1 LITQRSEFFRAARS
15 SQWTKPGKPSR
26 LGDDDPIIFS
36 MYVHCLYF
44 STKDLEERIETDA
57 AEQWAAEEHG
67 DLTPKQILI
76 EKHITAMEMFID
88 LYILSDKL
96 LDPISANSVIDKLVS
111 FADRSSWTI
120 NSAMLAHMYVS
131 TTEGSPLRKL
141 ARDWYI
147 HDNSYSWA
155 TNLSQRQWAGMPIDF
170 MRDLIIET
178 TRLQEANPEEQV
190 QHVFRDYPN
199 SREPGF
205 YHQKLE
211 EKLEAS

>member
-44 STKDLEERIETDA
+44 STQDLEERIETDA
-57 AEQWAAEEHG
+57 AEHWAAKEQG
-67 DLTPKQILI
+67 DLTPEEIMV
-76 EKHITAMEMFID
+76 EKHLTAMKMFVD

-96 LDPISANSVIDKLVS
+96 LDHISADSVIDQLVS
-111 FADRSSWTI
+111 FADKQTWTI
-120 NSAMLAHMYVS
+120 NSYLLAHMYAS
-131 TTEGSPLRKL
+131 TTDGSPLRKL
-141 ARDWYI
+141 ARHWYI
-147 HDNSYSWA
+147 HDNNYSWA
-155 TNLSQRQWAGMPIDF
+155 RNLSQGQWAGMPTDF
-170 MRDLIIET
+170 IRDLIMET
-178 TRLQEANPEEQV
+178 TRLQEANPEKQV
-190 QHVFRDYPN
+190 QHVFRDYPS